1 MCDEFFRIENM
12 TMATPQ
18 INSKD
23 NYERYKADPPEAYMA
38 SQEKT
43 DEYYIKST
51 EEL

>member
-1 MCDEFFRIENM
+1 M

-23 NYERYKADPPEAYMA
+23 NYERYKADPEAYMA
-38 SQEKT
+38 SQEKA
-43 DEYYIKST
+43 DDYYIKSM